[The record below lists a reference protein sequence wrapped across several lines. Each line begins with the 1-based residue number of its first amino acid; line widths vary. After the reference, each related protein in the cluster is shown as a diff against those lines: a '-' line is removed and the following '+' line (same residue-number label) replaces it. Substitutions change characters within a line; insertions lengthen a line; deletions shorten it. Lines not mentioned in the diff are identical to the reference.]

1 MRPNAAPVR
10 EFNRFYT
17 KQIGLL
23 RKGYLDSPFSLA
35 EVRVLYEVAHRNK
48 PIAAELA
55 KDLDLDAGYLSRVL
69 ANFQKRGFIV
79 REASGTDARQ
89 SHLSLTKLGRRAFA
103 PLEAKT
109 QREAAAM
116 LARLS
121 AVDQKRL
128 VDAMQTIQKLLGAPV
143 DARNSYVLRSHRP
156 GDIGW
161 VVHRHGVLYA
171 AEHGW
176 DERFEALVAEIA
188 AKFVQNF
195 DPKRERCWIAEDHGE
210 VLGFVFLVKKSA
222 RIAKLRMLIVEPSA
236 RGRGLGKRL
245 VDECIRF
252 AREAGYRKITLWTQS
267 NLIAAR
273 AIYEKAGFR
282 LVHQERKISFGQDLV
297 SETWELKLDAAD

>member
-1 MRPNAAPVR
+1 MQQNAAAVR

-17 KQIGLL
+17 RQIGLL
-23 RKGYLDSPFSLA
+23 RKGYLDSPFSLG
-35 EVRVLYEVAHRNK
+35 ELRVLYEVAHREK

-55 KDLDLDAGYLSRVL
+55 KDLDLDAGYLSRML
-69 ANFQKRGFIV
+69 ANFQKRGLIT
-79 REASGTDARQ
+79 RTASGTDARQ
-89 SHLSLTKLGRRAFA
+89 SHLSLTKLGRQAFA

-109 QREAAAM
+109 QKEAGAM

-121 AVDQKRL
+121 APDQRRL
-128 VDAMQTIQKLLGAPV
+128 VEAMQTIQKLLGPTAEEP
-143 DARNSYVLRSHRP
+143 RSYVLRSHRP

-176 DERFEALVAEIA
+176 DERFEALVAEIG
-188 AKFVQNF
+188 AKFIQNF
-195 DPKRERCWIAEDHGE
+195 DPKCERCWIAEDNGE
-210 VLGFVFLVKKSA
+210 ILGFVFLVKKSA
-222 RIAKLRMLIVEPSA
+222 RVAKLRMLIVEPSA

-252 AREAGYRKITLWTQS
+252 AREAGYHKITLWTQS

-273 AIYEKAGFR
+273 SIYEKAGFR
-282 LVHQERKISFGQDLV
+282 LAHRERKISFGQDLV
-297 SETWELKLDAAD
+297 SETWDLKLDSAT